1 MGLAMEKREQL
12 ITTAFSLFYQ
22 EGVHAVG
29 INRILKQS
37 GVAKKT
43 LYHHFPAKDDLII
56 AVLEFRHEQYC
67 RWLEKRLTAV
77 SPGAAG
83 VDVVFTALDDWINS
97 RDGTLSSFHG
107 CFFINVSAEFGHHEH
122 PAHRCCAEHKS
133 WMLEVIKEQIAAM
146 GIRGK
151 KRVEVSESLAM
162 LAEGAIVQAHVRG
175 QNDAARRAGQAAR
188 LLLAHYQ

>member
-1 MGLAMEKREQL
+1 MDKREQL

-67 RWLEKRLTAV
+67 QWLEKRLTAV
-77 SPGAAG
+77 SPGAEG

-97 RDGTLSSFHG
+97 RDDTLSSFHG

-122 PAHRCCAEHKS
+122 PAHRRCAKHKN
-133 WMLEVIKEQIAAM
+133 WMLDVMKKQAAAT

-151 KRVEVSESLAM
+151 KLVEVAESLAL
-162 LAEGAIVQAHVRG
+162 LAEGAIVQAYVRG
-175 QNDAARRAGQAAR
+175 QDDAAKRAGQAAR
-188 LLLAHYQ
+188 LLLAHYRR